1 MNNDQ
6 KLRKINNEIKS
17 YVNEANFISMKMR
30 NKIIKLLAD
39 SFSIQ
44 LPLENFANIDV
55 ALDKNG
61 NIIMRG
67 DKYETSN
74 KIKSFEE
81 IEEKYSQF
89 KEKAEI
95 LLKNKTIDYYS
106 KQDKNN
112 IINLLII
119 LLIIIVFIFL
129 IIHTIKSFIYGNYIH
144 CIWLFLFITSW
155 LIPSLGIR
163 DRFDQAKNYI
173 KRKLK
178 K

>member
-6 KLRKINNEIKS
+6 KLRKINNEIKA
-17 YVNEANFISMKMR
+17 YVNEANFISTKIR
-30 NKIIKLLAD
+30 NKLIKILAD
-39 SFSIQ
+39 SFSVN
-44 LPLENFANIDV
+44 LTLENFANIDV
-55 ALDKNG
+55 LLDENG

-74 KIKSFEE
+74 KINSFEE
-81 IEEKYSQF
+81 LEEKYSQF
-89 KEKAEI
+89 KEKAEA

-129 IIHTIKSFIYGNYIH
+129 TIHTIKSFVSGNYIH
-144 CIWLFLFITSW
+144 CLWLFLFITSW

-163 DRFDQAKNYI
+163 NRFEQAKNYL